1 MFPEK
6 QHADHQA
13 RNRHRVPA
21 LRQVLNVIGCALAI
35 PLYYLTTAHSR
46 YPVTLDI
53 VITIALTELNRYVI
67 EGCRMSF
74 GQRRGRG
81 PETSDEIDEK
91 AAIYSESQPQPPRV
105 ECLAAVV
112 GWREDPALYA
122 RALESYKSSSACV
135 FLLAGIDG
143 DEAEDQDMAR
153 VFKKVC
159 ALKHWARFQ
168 ARHPAA
174 TDTCRRF
181 IQKTRRSSKYLNRL
195 EKWPSES
202 EPSSLLKTA
211 TMMSRLT
218 TRTPMLPRCNIVS
231 SWPRG
236 S

>member
-6 QHADHQA
+6 QPTRHADHQA
-13 RNRHRVPA
+13 RNGGHRVPA

-53 VITIALTELNRYVI
+53 IITIAFTELNRYVI
-67 EGCRMSF
+67 EGCRIAFF
-74 GQRRGRG
+74 GQRRHDL
-81 PETSDEIDEK
+81 ETADEIEEK
-91 AAIYSESQPQPPRV
+91 AAIYSESQPEPPRL

-122 RALESYKSSSACV
+122 RALESYKSSNACV

-159 ALKHWARFQ
+159 ALLNWSPSPPC
-168 ARHPAA
+168 RH
-174 TDTCRRF
+174 TCSWQPLTP
-181 IQKTRRSSKYLNRL
+181 ILDL
-195 EKWPSES
+195 
-202 EPSSLLKTA
+202 
-211 TMMSRLT
+211 SRAVGGHPNT
-218 TRTPMLPRCNIVS
+218 GTV
-231 SWPRG
+231 WRG
-236 S
+236 G

>member
-6 QHADHQA
+6 QPIRHADHHGQA
-13 RNRHRVPA
+13 RNGHRVPA

-53 VITIALTELNRYVI
+53 IITIAFTELNRYVI
-67 EGCRMSF
+67 EGCRIAFF
-74 GQRRGRG
+74 GQRRDDL
-81 PETSDEIDEK
+81 ETSDEIEEK
-91 AAIYSESQPQPPRV
+91 AAIYLESQPEPPKL

-122 RALESYKSSSACV
+122 RALESYKSSNACV

-159 ALKHWARFQ
+159 TLLDWSPTTLYMHTWQPLTAVVDLSRALGS
-168 ARHPAA
+168 HPNTGTVWRGGRA
-174 TDTCRRF
+174 
-181 IQKTRRSSKYLNRL
+181 SSNQVHCSKS
-195 EKWPSES
+195 P
-202 EPSSLLKTA
+202 PF
-211 TMMSRLT
+211 
-218 TRTPMLPRCNIVS
+218 
-231 SWPRG
+231 
-236 S
+236 